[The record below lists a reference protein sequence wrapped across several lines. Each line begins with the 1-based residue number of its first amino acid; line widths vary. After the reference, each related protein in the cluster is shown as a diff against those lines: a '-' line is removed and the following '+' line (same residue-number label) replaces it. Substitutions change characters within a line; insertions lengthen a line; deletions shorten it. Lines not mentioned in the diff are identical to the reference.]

1 MKQHKVGTITLGA
14 MLILFGGMFLMRLFF
29 PQLSYEIIFRLWP
42 ITFISLGIEILLSNF
57 HQTQDRLV
65 YDKTAFALIII
76 LSFFAMGMA
85 IADISLQYANEH
97 VILNI

>member
-29 PQLSYEIIFRLWP
+29 PQLSYEVIFKLWP
-42 ITFISLGIEILLSNF
+42 LTFISLGIEILLSNF
-57 HQTQDRLV
+57 HQTQDRLI

-76 LSFFAMGMA
+76 LSFFAMCMA